1 MAHLDPFFISFSWMI
16 NIYDFLIK
24 HCHCPIRKR
33 LNYQAPEP
41 LMVNSQLLTTPSIHV
56 NSLQRGTPQVFRCFC
71 EICPSRCLASWMCS
85 PQGHHEPRISR
96 GKWRCHRQKNMK
108 EHHPQIEVFTG
119 EIWEHHPQIEVF
131 LGKDEKNM
139 EQHHIHRVI
148 EVLILRS
155 NSLPRNFLRMYHRTK

>member
-1 MAHLDPFFISFSWMI
+1 MEMAHLDPFFISFSWMI

-96 GKWRCHRQKNMK
+96 GKWRCHRQKKTWRN
-108 EHHPQIEVFTG
+108 I
-119 EIWEHHPQIEVF
+119 
-131 LGKDEKNM
+131 
-139 EQHHIHRVI
+139 IHRLKFSQGKYGNIIHRLRFSWGKMRKTWNSIIYI
-148 EVLILRS
+148 ES
-155 NSLPRNFLRMYHRTK
+155 

>member
-1 MAHLDPFFISFSWMI
+1 MEMAHLDPFFISFSWMI

-56 NSLQRGTPQVFRCFC
+56 NSLERGTPQVFRCFC

-96 GKWRCHRQKNMK
+96 GKWRCHRQKKHEGTSSTDWSFHRGNMGTSSTDWGF
-108 EHHPQIEVFTG
+108 PG
-119 EIWEHHPQIEVF
+119 ERWEKH
-131 LGKDEKNM
+131 GTA
-139 EQHHIHRVI
+139 
-148 EVLILRS
+148 S
-155 NSLPRNFLRMYHRTK
+155 YT

>member
-1 MAHLDPFFISFSWMI
+1 MLIHFKGVPPRFSDVFAKSAHPGVSPAGCILLRATM
-16 NIYDFLIK
+16 
-24 HCHCPIRKR
+24 
-33 LNYQAPEP
+33 
-41 LMVNSQLLTTPSIHV
+41 SQEFPGENGGVI
-56 NSLQRGTPQVFRCFC
+56 
-71 EICPSRCLASWMCS
+71 
-85 PQGHHEPRISR
+85 
-96 GKWRCHRQKNMK
+96 GKKNMK